1 MSIKN
6 KKPSPYYKY
15 DSQEMDKDYTIY
27 NAEQLL
33 NDDYFL
39 ASELHPDEESRIFW
53 KELEK
58 DASFARE
65 LQMAR
70 SFLNDIKKSENLVF
84 LSSEDVK
91 DVWEQIMSANNQFS
105 NKRKKISM
113 IRTGVAIAATILLLL
128 TFSWYS
134 FWREEPGVNYEAILH
149 SAPQTGDSA
158 GNVQLVLSENKT
170 MSIDGKETTVEYQK
184 EGGVSVNSEDVEV
197 EPKDEEVQSF
207 NQLIVPVGKRSSL
220 LLADG
225 TNIWVNS
232 GSKVIYP
239 AKFAGN
245 KREIFVE
252 GEIYLDVSH
261 DEAKP
266 FIIKTRQMEVQV
278 LGTQFGVSAYEN
290 EPDQKVVLVHGKVN
304 VAVNGQKKTVLSPNQ
319 MYLYDN
325 GRKISSVKEVD
336 VNDYVAWKDGYYQF
350 DHEYLGVILNK
361 LCKYYGVRIS
371 WDSKVSELVCSGKLD
386 LRDDI
391 NDVFGI
397 LQKAAPIKIE
407 KDDENIFI
415 VKH

>member
-53 KELEK
+53 KEQEK
-58 DASFARE
+58 DASFAKE
-65 LQMAR
+65 LQIAR

-105 NKRKKISM
+105 NKRKKISK
-113 IRTGVAIAATILLLL
+113 IRTVVAIAATVLLLL

-149 SAPQTGDSA
+149 STPQTDNPA

-225 TNIWVNS
+225 TKIWVNS

-239 AKFAGN
+239 AKFAEN

-304 VAVNGQKKTVLSPNQ
+304 VAVNGQKRTVLNPNQ

-350 DHEYLGVILNK
+350 DHEFLGVILNK

>member
-39 ASELHPDEESRIFW
+39 ASELHPDEESCIFW

-58 DASFARE
+58 DASFAKE
-65 LQMAR
+65 LQIAR

-105 NKRKKISM
+105 NKRKKISK
-113 IRTGVAIAATILLLL
+113 IRTVVAIAATVLLLL

-149 SAPQTGDSA
+149 STPQTDNPA

-225 TNIWVNS
+225 TKIWVNS

-239 AKFAGN
+239 AKFAEN

-304 VAVNGQKKTVLSPNQ
+304 VAVNGQKKTVLNPNQ

-350 DHEYLGVILNK
+350 DHEFLGVILNK